1 MRTEQQN
8 IDKRGSINES
18 GVHLA
23 VQNIEMLI
31 AKIFGELIYV
41 IFFIESI
48 ECIGNVRIGYV
59 TLAECVAEVARVEV
73 QDLLDDALTI
83 PILKLRSRLEKIKP
97 GVSQS
102 NVPHN
107 LSEI

>member
-73 QDLLDDALTI
+73 YKLLDDALTV
-83 PILKLRSRLEKIKP
+83 PILELRCCFEKL
-97 GVSQS
+97 
-102 NVPHN
+102 
-107 LSEI
+107 